1 MNLRLHVAEIV
12 TSMMRMNP
20 FERIN
25 GWNQFPTAFRQ
36 CLVLG
41 TLMLLFLIY
50 DQQAAWRARE
60 DYYFGFLVPVFVY
73 LVLEERWGGIRA
85 LFRKREEGAPLSGKT
100 LLDSPIMVAGVVL
113 ALVGGI
119 ASLLLGGFIRAVE
132 GSSSP
137 ASLAINV
144 GFIVSFFS
152 LVLLAV
158 RARQLE
164 QDGYVA
170 LTDPE
175 KWKLVGY
182 FCFPVLIWLL
192 SAPMVAALE
201 SRISIFL
208 LNQVTVVVYHTF
220 NFLGF
225 AIEQQG
231 NTLNLPRGSVG
242 VAEACSGIRSLMA
255 CLFAGS
261 VMSALYLNKI
271 WKKVLLVAMAMLL
284 AFVMNLFR
292 SLFLT
297 AWAYAYGS
305 EAIEGTVHDVTG
317 YAVLGLTCVGLF
329 LLLPLF
335 NFKLPQELPN
345 ESNAAAS

>member
-1 MNLRLHVAEIV
+1 MTE
-12 TSMMRMNP
+12 MNP
-20 FERIN
+20 FQRIN
-25 GWNQFPTAFRQ
+25 GWSELPSAFRQ
-36 CLVLG
+36 TLVLG
-41 TLMLLFLIY
+41 VLMLLFLIY

-73 LVLEERWGGIRA
+73 LVLEDRWGGIRS
-85 LFRKREEGAPLSGKT
+85 LFRKRKENQELEPVGKGWLDQPW
-100 LLDSPIMVAGVVL
+100 LLGGVVL
-113 ALVGGI
+113 V
-119 ASLLLGGFIRAVE
+119 LLGGVASFLLGGIIRAVE

-144 GFIVSFFS
+144 GFITTFFML
-152 LVLLAV
+152 LVLSV
-158 RARQLE
+158 RSSQLSTE
-164 QDGYVA
+164 QYQP
-170 LTDPE
+170 LTDQE
-175 KWKLVGY
+175 KWKLLGC
-182 FCFPVLIWLL
+182 FCFPVLIWFL

-208 LNQVTVVVYHTF
+208 LNQVTIVVYHSF

-271 WKKVLLVAMAMLL
+271 WKKVLLVGMAMLL

-329 LLLPLF
+329 LLLPIF
-335 NFKLPQELPN
+335 NFKLPQDLTPEPNLP
-345 ESNAAAS
+345 AS